1 MTRVVF
7 LVLRLLAVGW
17 ERLQKAR
24 KMICR
29 GGNGQQGEGKQ
40 QRTSLSWCMLEL
52 RGGGGKEERKQRT
65 VTHNLDSDDKGIGL
79 LTCCLTVRSDSVQP
93 TQQKRGS
100 IGVIGTTVT
109 DRDENQ
115 FLFRQPIEQLSTWP
129 DLDQ

>member
-1 MTRVVF
+1 
-7 LVLRLLAVGW
+7 
-17 ERLQKAR
+17 
-24 KMICR
+24 
-29 GGNGQQGEGKQ
+29 
-40 QRTSLSWCMLEL
+40 MLEL
-52 RGGGGKEERKQRT
+52 GGGGGKEERKQRT

-109 DRDENQ
+109 GRDENQ